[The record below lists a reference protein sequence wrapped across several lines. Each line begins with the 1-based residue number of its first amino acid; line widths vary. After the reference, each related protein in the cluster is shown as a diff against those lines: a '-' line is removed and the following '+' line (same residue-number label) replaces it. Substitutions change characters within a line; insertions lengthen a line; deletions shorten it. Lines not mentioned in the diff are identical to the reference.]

1 MDLKESVELFLRQFH
16 QKMKVF
22 RIIFRDD
29 RGKNIRALVE
39 LEITP
44 AFRESVVGSLTVTD
58 YSEGPFVDTLY
69 GLGEIWVFGK
79 VVKGREVYIKICL
92 GRENSQTICISF
104 HLAEYRMKYPFK

>member
-1 MDLKESVELFLRQFH
+1 MVPKERVELFLRQFH

-29 RGKNIRALVE
+29 RGKNIRTLAE

-44 AFRESVVGSLTVTD
+44 AFRESVVGSLTVAD
-58 YSEGPFVDTLY
+58 YSEGPFVDALY

-79 VVKGREVYIKICL
+79 VIKNREVYIKICL

-104 HLAEYRMKYPFK
+104 HLAEYRMKYSFK